1 MSSFRRCQWLI
12 WVRVAKRNSKSL
24 AAACWP
30 VCALLIGLAWI
41 ATGGDF
47 GKWFWVAL
55 LLTTAFG
62 ALNLWLLAQLTGTP
76 MSLWSIPSSLA
87 WSFLLLLMTLST
99 ESSEYIIA
107 VADSIPPLV
116 AGEVTIE
123 LSDFGPVKSGRQ
135 LQEPA
140 VVVITGIFSS
150 AFAGLLTLL
159 HFIPN
164 RCQTQDV
171 SGLMPLIWGVILPLA
186 GYLSL
191 ALFYVFATPLFDR
204 IGGIWPAPFL
214 IGLVWYA
221 VGLTNVKLFSWLAPV
236 LKCEG

>member
-1 MSSFRRCQWLI
+1 MADLGASRQTKFKIVGGGL
-12 WVRVAKRNSKSL
+12 L
-24 AAACWP
+24 ARLC
-30 VCALLIGLAWI
+30 LLIGLAWI

-164 RCQTQDV
+164 RRARPKMFLAALIT
-171 SGLMPLIWGVILPLA
+171 PLIWGVILPLA

-204 IGGIWPAPFL
+204 IGGIWPAPLL

-221 VGLTNVKLFSWLAPV
+221 VGLIDVKLFSWLAPV

>member
-1 MSSFRRCQWLI
+1 MAD

-123 LSDFGPVKSGRQ
+123 LSGFGQ
-135 LQEPA
+135 
-140 VVVITGIFSS
+140 SS
-150 AFAGLLTLL
+150 
-159 HFIPN
+159 
-164 RCQTQDV
+164 
-171 SGLMPLIWGVILPLA
+171 
-186 GYLSL
+186 
-191 ALFYVFATPLFDR
+191 
-204 IGGIWPAPFL
+204 
-214 IGLVWYA
+214 
-221 VGLTNVKLFSWLAPV
+221 
-236 LKCEG
+236 

>member
-1 MSSFRRCQWLI
+1 MVAD
-12 WVRVAKRNSKSL
+12 WVRVAKRNPNSL

-41 ATGGDF
+41 ATGSDF

-55 LLTTAFG
+55 LLTTVFG
-62 ALNLWLLAQLTGTP
+62 ALNLWLLAQLTATQI
-76 MSLWSIPSSLA
+76 SLWSVPSALA
-87 WSFLLLLMTLST
+87 WSFLLLLMTL
-99 ESSEYIIA
+99 
-107 VADSIPPLV
+107 L
-116 AGEVTIE
+116 IE
-123 LSDFGPVKSGRQ
+123 LSDLGPVKSGWQ

-159 HFIPN
+159 HFMPN
-164 RCQTQDV
+164 RPARPKMFLAALTT
-171 SGLMPLIWGVILPLA
+171 PLIWRVILPLA

-214 IGLVWYA
+214 MGLVWYA